1 MEKSKI
7 WEKIS
12 KLSGWCQQHKA
23 ERLYDLVVE
32 HKPKIIVELGVY
44 GGRSLVALAE
54 AAQITNS
61 TVIGVDPYSVLEM
74 QQHNL
79 DGSEIKF
86 TPPDLKMIM
95 KEATDAILHY
105 KDVTLLEMTSGAAFE
120 SFPYREVN
128 MIHIDANHSS
138 YAVLADLNMWSRKL
152 APNAIVVMDDI
163 NWETVADAIQKYGKL
178 SQVEDHGTWGVYVHD

>member
-23 ERLYDLVVE
+23 ERLYDLIIE
-32 HKPKIIVELGVY
+32 HKPKTIVEIGVY
-44 GGRSLVALAE
+44 GGRSLVAMAE

-61 TVIGVDPYSVLEM
+61 TVIGVDPYSELEIV
-74 QQHNL
+74 QHNL
-79 DGSEIKF
+79 DGSKINF

-95 KEATDAILHY
+95 KEANEAISPY
-105 KDVTLLEMTSGAAFE
+105 RDVTILEMTSGQAFE
-120 SFPYREVN
+120 CFPYHEIN
-128 MIHIDANHSS
+128 FLHLDGNHSS

-152 APNAIVVMDDI
+152 APNAIIIMDDI
-163 NWETVADAIQKYGKL
+163 NWETVNDAIKRYGKL
-178 SQVEDHGTWGVYVHD
+178 SQIEDHITWGVYKHK